1 MRFLRHEVTP
11 RDIVS
16 EVLDELV
23 YHEDKTSHPISK
35 LITIW
40 DEGFLQER
48 IFKELRFGRSLEE
61 AARYWFQSKV
71 QESQWVFFAGT
82 LASQGMPNANVGV
95 WWDTLSLPSLSS
107 RRRRGEQVLILAII
121 N

>member
-1 MRFLRHEVTP
+1 M
-11 RDIVS
+11 VS

-61 AARYWFQSKV
+61 AARYWFQNKV
-71 QESQWVFFAGT
+71 QESQWFFCRDPCISGYAKCKCGS
-82 LASQGMPNANVGV
+82 LVGH
-95 WWDTLSLPSLSS
+95 P
-107 RRRRGEQVLILAII
+107 ELAILVQGEKERRAGPET
-121 N
+121 